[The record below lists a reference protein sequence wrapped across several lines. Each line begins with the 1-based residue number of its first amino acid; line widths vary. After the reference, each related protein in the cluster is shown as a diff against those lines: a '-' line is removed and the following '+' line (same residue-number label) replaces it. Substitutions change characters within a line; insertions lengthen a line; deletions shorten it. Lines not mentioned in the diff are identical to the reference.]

1 MSPVIPGVDPTKA
14 HYNDSDVMN
23 MPMIAERLGVA
34 LSTVHKWRKRESA
47 RFPPP
52 DLDMP
57 GGRPQPLWYWRTI
70 RKWAVEHRP
79 KML

>member
-1 MSPVIPGVDPTKA
+1 MPVIPGINPSKSR
-14 HYNDSDVMN
+14 YKDSDVMN
-23 MPMIAERLGVA
+23 MPMIAEYFGVQ
-34 LSTVHKWRKRESA
+34 LNTVHAWRKRESS

-57 GGRPQPLWYWRTI
+57 GGRPQPLWYWKTI
-70 RKWAVEHRP
+70 RKWAIKHRP